1 MRSLARPPTP
11 ILSVVIPAH
20 NEAGNIGRLVV
31 EVCSALRGQHPFE
44 ILCVDDASSD
54 NTLAELRDLAVGTPE
69 LRILSH
75 TRQSGQ
81 SAALRSGILAAVGK
95 WIATLD
101 GDGQNDPADL
111 PRMWQQRLDTPAD
124 VKLVMGWRTRRR
136 DSFSKRI
143 GSRVAN
149 AVRQRLLGDDTPDT
163 GCGIKLVER
172 EAFLNLPHFNH
183 MHRYLP
189 ALMKGNGFNT
199 ISVPVNHRPRSVGQ
213 SHYTNIGR
221 LYVAF
226 ADLIG
231 VSWLLRRRANVAFQ
245 EVSTRPIAI
254 DAVNAIDAIGSE
266 RAA

>member
-1 MRSLARPPTP
+1 MAAQMRSLARPPVPT
-11 ILSVVIPAH
+11 LSVVIPAH
-20 NEAGNIGRLVV
+20 NEAGNIGQLVV
-31 EVCSALRGQHPFE
+31 EVCATLRGLYPFE
-44 ILCVDDASSD
+44 ILCVDDASID
-54 NTLAELRDLAVGTPE
+54 GTLTELRELAEQTPE

-75 TRQSGQ
+75 PRQSGQ
-81 SAALRSGILAAVGK
+81 SAALCSGVQAAAGK
-95 WIATLD
+95 WVATLD

-111 PRMWQQRLDTPAD
+111 PRLWQQHLDAPAG
-124 VKLVMGWRTRRR
+124 VKLVVGWRTRRR
-136 DSFSKRI
+136 DSLSKRI

-163 GCGIKLVER
+163 GCGIKLIER

-189 ALMKGNGFNT
+189 ALMKGHGFSA
-199 ISVPVNHRPRSVGQ
+199 ISVPVNHRPRGAGR

-231 VSWLLRRRANVAFQ
+231 VSWLLRRRAHVAVT
-245 EVSTRPIAI
+245 ETALVSKP
-254 DAVNAIDAIGSE
+254 VDAIGSE